1 MPGQPQNILLLAA
14 LSPQER
20 TRAQER
26 YRMLQPCVEHDVP
39 LTHVARHH
47 GIPLRTAQ
55 RWLAQYRR
63 DGLFGLARR
72 ERRDRGHPHGLPPEL
87 TQMIEGLA
95 LRHPPPT
102 VALVHRQVREVAG
115 RHGWAVPNYKRV
127 YRVVKHLDPALV
139 TLAHDGSKTFRT
151 TYDLLYRREAE
162 QPSDIWQADHTLL
175 DVWVRENSGPPVRPW
190 LTVIMDDYS
199 RAIAGFRLSFHA
211 PSTMQTALTLR
222 QAMWRKPL
230 PPWKIS
236 GIPVMFY
243 TDHGR
248 DFTSDHL
255 EQVSADLH
263 MGLVFSEPGM
273 PRGRGKI
280 ERFFRTVNQMLLCGL
295 PGYTP
300 AGLPPAHA
308 VLTVSAFEA
317 ELQRFILDEY
327 HQRPHSE
334 TGEPPQARWEGGGF
348 LPRLPESLEHLDLL
362 LLTVAKSRQ
371 VRPDG
376 IHFQGLRY
384 LDLTLA
390 AYVAESVIIRYDP
403 RDMAEIRIFHRD
415 RFLCRAICAE
425 LAGETVALRDIIQA
439 RNRRRRDLRHTLQDR
454 SRTVEALLKAHR
466 GDPPGNETAVAGE
479 PAITLESKTARVGFV
494 HAFRPLSAAQ
504 VRELLHQKWLPSGVA
519 LPGEGVTDE
528 EALAA
533 IIRVTG
539 GNFRLLHRLLTQI
552 ARLVEI
558 KALQTVTNDVVEA
571 ARESLVIGTS

>member
-1 MPGQPQNILLLAA
+1 
-14 LSPQER
+14 
-20 TRAQER
+20 
-26 YRMLQPCVEHDVP
+26 
-39 LTHVARHH
+39 
-47 GIPLRTAQ
+47 
-55 RWLAQYRR
+55 
-63 DGLFGLARR
+63 
-72 ERRDRGHPHGLPPEL
+72 
-87 TQMIEGLA
+87 MIEGLA

-102 VALVHRQVREVAG
+102 VALIHRHVCDIAR
-115 RHGWAVPNYKRV
+115 RHGWPVPNYKRV

-139 TLAHDGSKTFRT
+139 TLAHDGSNTYRT

-175 DVWVRENSGPPVRPW
+175 DIWVRHAGGPLMRRW

-199 RAIAGFRLSFHA
+199 RAIAGFRLSVHA
-211 PSTMQTALTLR
+211 PSTLQTALTLR
-222 QAMWRKPL
+222 QAIWRKPL
-230 PPWKIS
+230 LQGKIFN
-236 GIPVMFY
+236 IPVTFY

-280 ERFFRTVNQMLLCGL
+280 ERFFRTVNQMLLRGL

-317 ELQRFILDEY
+317 ELQRFILDKS

-334 TGEPPQARWEGGGF
+334 MGESPQARWEGRGF

-362 LLTVAKSRQ
+362 LLTVANSRQ

-376 IHFQGLRY
+376 MHFQGLRY

-390 AYVAESVIIRYDP
+390 AYVGESAIIRYDP

-415 RFLCRAICAE
+415 RFLCRAICPE
-425 LAGETVALRDIIQA
+425 LAAETIALRDIIQA

-454 SRTVEALLKAHR
+454 SRTVAALLEARR
-466 GDPPGNETAVAGE
+466 GAPPGDETAVADNLAVPPEG
-479 PAITLESKTARVGFV
+479 SSARVTTL
-494 HAFRPLSAAQ
+494 RLK
-504 VRELLHQKWLPSGVA
+504 RYLH
-519 LPGEGVTDE
+519 E
-528 EALAA
+528 
-533 IIRVTG
+533 
-539 GNFRLLHRLLTQI
+539 
-552 ARLVEI
+552 
-558 KALQTVTNDVVEA
+558 
-571 ARESLVIGTS
+571 